1 MPSEK
6 QLHWS
11 QLRVGLTVVFSSI
24 VLAILIFLM
33 SGNTGLLGGKLTLKS
48 YFQNTAGLR
57 VGAPVT
63 LEGVGIGNVK
73 DIRVVPDRQLDPVEV
88 TMKVGSQY
96 AFNIKKDSIAILST
110 AGVLGELFV
119 DISSK
124 KAKGQPASNG
134 DVLRSEGQNSIED
147 VMRAGQGTLANMDA
161 LLKRLDRIVA
171 SIEQGEGSVGKI
183 LKDPELYNRA
193 NKLLAEVQHIV
204 DSVNDSKGSIGKLL
218 NDDELYNKA
227 NSSIDKVNKIVDE
240 IDAGKGSVGKF
251 LKDDSLY
258 KNANETISKA
268 NHMMDDINSGKGAIG
283 MMTKDQE
290 FAQKVNN
297 MVTKLSLLTDRLEA
311 GEGSAGKLFKD
322 PSLYNN
328 SDQMLVETRSLVKAI
343 RENPKKYLTIHFKLF

>member
-11 QLRVGLTVVFSSI
+11 QLRVGVTVIFAGL
-24 VLAILIFLM
+24 VLALLIFLM
-33 SGNTGLLGGKLTLKS
+33 SGNTGLFGGKLVLKS

-63 LEGVGIGNVK
+63 LEGVGIGNVNE
-73 DIRVVPDRQLDPVEV
+73 IRVVSGRQLDPVEV

-96 AFNIKKDSIAILST
+96 AGNIKKDSVAILST

-119 DISSK
+119 NISSK
-124 KAKGQPASNG
+124 QAKGVPAKTG
-134 DVLRSEGQNSIED
+134 DVLLSEGQNSIED
-147 VMRAGQGTLANMDA
+147 VMRAGQTTLQNMDV

-183 LKDPELYNRA
+183 LRDPELYNRA
-193 NKLLAEVQHIV
+193 NKLVLEVQNIV
-204 DSVNDSKGSIGKLL
+204 DSVNNSKGSIGKLL
-218 NDDELYNKA
+218 NNDELYNKVNA
-227 NSSIDKVNKIVDE
+227 SIDKVNKIVDE
-240 IDAGKGSVGKF
+240 IDSGKGSVGKL
-251 LKDDSLY
+251 LKDETLY
-258 KNANETISKA
+258 NNANETIAKA

-283 MMTKDQE
+283 MMTKDEE
-290 FAQKVNN
+290 FAKKIST
-297 MVTKLSLLTDRLEA
+297 MVTKLSLLSERLEA